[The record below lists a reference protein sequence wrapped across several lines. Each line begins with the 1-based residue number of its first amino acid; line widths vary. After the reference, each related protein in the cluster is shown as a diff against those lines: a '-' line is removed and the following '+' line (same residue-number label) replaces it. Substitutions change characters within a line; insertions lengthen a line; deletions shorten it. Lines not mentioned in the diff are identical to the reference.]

1 MTQQARPNPVELFER
16 ATSGLNQILSGVK
29 QDQVNA
35 QTPCREWKV
44 RGLLDHVIGGA
55 SHLGVSMAGGAGP
68 ASPPTPEGDLAQ
80 LAASYRSAVAQVLE
94 KAASP
99 AALEA
104 QVATPAGEMSA
115 AQFMGILALDNL
127 VHTWDLAKAT
137 GQNTRLDP
145 ALTEICYGMFVPGLI
160 DMARPHGAFGPP
172 VSVPNS
178 ASTQDK
184 LLGYTGRQP

>member
-1 MTQQARPNPVELFER
+1 MTQQAMPNPVELFEK
-16 ATSGLNQILSGVK
+16 ATTGLNKILDGIKQNQI
-29 QDQVNA
+29 DT
-35 QTPCREWKV
+35 QTPCSDWKV
-44 RGLLDHVIGGA
+44 KGLLDHVIGGA
-55 SHLGVSMAGGAGP
+55 SHLNTSLAGKAGE
-68 ASPPTPEGDLAQ
+68 ASPPPSESDLAK
-80 LAASYRSAVAQVLE
+80 LSASYRSVVAEVLK
-94 KAASP
+94 KAAGPS
-99 AALEA
+99 ALEV

-115 AQFMGILALDNL
+115 AQFMGILSLDNL

-145 ALTEICYGMFVPGLI
+145 ALTETCYGMFVPGLI

-172 VSVPNS
+172 VSVPDS

>member
-1 MTQQARPNPVELFER
+1 MV
-16 ATSGLNQILSGVK
+16 S
-29 QDQVNA
+29 
-35 QTPCREWKV
+35 
-44 RGLLDHVIGGA
+44 GLLDHVIGGA
-55 SHLGVSMAGGAGP
+55 SHLGASMAVGAGP
-68 ASPPTPEGDLAQ
+68 ATPSTAESDLTQ

-99 AALEA
+99 GALEA
-104 QVATPAGEMSA
+104 RVATPAGEMSA
-115 AQFMGILALDNL
+115 AQFMGILALDHL

-137 GQNTRLDP
+137 RQNTSLDP
-145 ALTEICYGMFVPGLI
+145 ALTETCYGMFVPGLI

-172 VSVPNS
+172 VSVPDS

>member
-1 MTQQARPNPVELFER
+1 MTQQAMPNPVELFQK
-16 ATSGLNQILSGVK
+16 ATSGLNQVLSGIK
-29 QDQVNA
+29 PDQIDA

-44 RGLLDHVIGGA
+44 SGLLEHVTGGA
-55 SHLGVSMAGGAGP
+55 AHLSASMSGGAGQAGPP
-68 ASPPTPEGDLAQ
+68 ASGSGLAQ
-80 LAASYRSAVAQVLE
+80 LAAGYRSAVAQVLA

-99 AALEA
+99 GALEA
-104 QVATPAGEMSA
+104 QVVTPAGEMSA
-115 AQFMGILALDNL
+115 AQFMGILALDHL

-145 ALTEICYGMFVPGLI
+145 ALTETCYGMFVPGLI
-160 DMARPHGAFGPP
+160 DIARPHGAFGPP
-172 VSVPNS
+172 VPVPEG